1 MSEEPEITE
10 EINPQ
15 TEAEAQYIDP
25 AELERIMSEDM
36 RWRRDR
42 LLKETDWWAGSDH
55 TMSQEQSDYRVAL
68 RNVPQQDGFPFSI
81 TWPTKP

>member
-1 MSEEPEITE
+1 MSEEVE
-10 EINPQ
+10 Q
-15 TEAEAQYIDP
+15 TESEAKYIDP
-25 AELERIMSEDM
+25 AELERIEAMDV
-36 RWRRDR
+36 RWERDR

-68 RNVPQQDGFPFSI
+68 RNVPQQEGFPFEI

>member
-1 MSEEPEITE
+1 MAEEEVE
-10 EINPQ
+10 Q
-15 TEAEAQYIDP
+15 TEAEAKYIDP
-25 AELERIMSEDM
+25 AELERIEAMDV
-36 RWRRDR
+36 RWEIDR

-68 RNVPQQDGFPFSI
+68 RNVPQQEGFPFEI